1 MKKLKKIIKII
12 GVILLLLVGF
22 LFAAPYLF
30 KPQIVSLVKTQ
41 VNHKINAS
49 VNFKDVNISFFRHFP
64 KVAIALEELVVS
76 GNDEFKED
84 TLIAARKI
92 DAAVNI
98 MSVIKGGNMTIYSIN
113 IDEPRIHAIVTKE
126 GKANWDITKN
136 DSISP
141 QSNNSQKPFQLAL
154 NNYSIT
160 NGYINYRDGSTG
172 TQAEI
177 LHFSHSGKGDFNS
190 DLFTLSTST
199 KAASLSFNYGG
210 IPYFSNTQTGID
222 ADIQVDNKTNTYTFK
237 TDKINLNELLLN
249 ASGFFQLAT
258 DSTYKMD
265 ISFSAPSTS
274 FKNILSLI
282 PVIYQKDFSKIKT
295 SGEAVFNG
303 FIRGTYSES
312 QIPSYQLKVDI
323 KNGFFQYPDLPKPVK
338 NINLA
343 VTIDNPD
350 GVPDHT
356 MVNIPAAHIEL
367 DNDPFD
373 FRLLVKN
380 PISNIYIDAAAKGKL
395 DLSKIAQ
402 LIKFETGTTLTGLLN
417 ADVTIKGNVNDIQ
430 NQQYDQF
437 NAGGNI
443 DLNNFFY
450 ASKDYPD
457 GVKLDN
463 LQSSFNPRN
472 ILLKNVSG
480 QYLHSNFTANGQINN
495 LLSYV
500 LKNKPLDGLLTIN
513 ADKINLNDWMGVS
526 TDTLTKGTEVSKPF
540 VVPATIRFIIN
551 ATAGEVRYDKLDIKN
566 LFGSL
571 QIGDET
577 VQLKN
582 IKGNALD
589 GTMNINGTYS
599 TAESKKNPDISLTY
613 DVKDMDIEKTFYA
626 FNTIQKL
633 MPIGQFI
640 AGKLN
645 SQLSMNGKLGENM
658 MPDLSSLTGKG
669 NLFLIEGF
677 LSKFKPLEEIAQTIN
692 VKELAQISIREVK
705 NYIEFTDGK
714 VMVKPFKLKVK
725 DIDMEIGGFHGFDQ
739 SLDYTINLRVP
750 RSLMGEKGNAFV
762 NNLVTQINNKGLPIK
777 VGDIVPIQIKL
788 GGFIKSPQLKT
799 DLKQTASD
807 LSEDLKKQVIDFA
820 KEKIDSTKIA
830 VTKAVKDSVESAK
843 KQVVKAAEEEI
854 KKKLF
859 GAKDSVSNSGSDT
872 ISARK
877 KLEETGKGLIKDI
890 FKRKKKDTAKTGG

>member
-30 KPQIVSLVKTQ
+30 KPQIVSLVKTE

-98 MSVIKGGNMTIYSIN
+98 MSIIKGGNMTIYSIN

-380 PISNIYIDAAAKGKL
+380 PISNVYIDAAAKGKL

-457 GVKLDN
+457 GVKLDL

-513 ADKINLNDWMGVS
+513 ADRINLNDWMGVS

-540 VVPATIRFIIN
+540 VVPDNIRFVIN
-551 ATAGEVRYDKLDIKN
+551 TTAGEVRYDKVDIKN
-566 LFGSL
+566 LSGSL
-571 QIGDET
+571 QISDET
-577 VQLKN
+577 VLLKN

-658 MPDLSSLTGKG
+658 MPDLNSLTGKG

-750 RSLMGEKGNAFV
+750 RSLMGEKGNVFV

-859 GAKDSVSNSGSDT
+859 GTKDSVSNSGSDT

>member
-1 MKKLKKIIKII
+1 
-12 GVILLLLVGF
+12 
-22 LFAAPYLF
+22 
-30 KPQIVSLVKTQ
+30 
-41 VNHKINAS
+41 
-49 VNFKDVNISFFRHFP
+49 
-64 KVAIALEELVVS
+64 
-76 GNDEFKED
+76 
-84 TLIAARKI
+84 
-92 DAAVNI
+92 
-98 MSVIKGGNMTIYSIN
+98 
-113 IDEPRIHAIVTKE
+113 
-126 GKANWDITKN
+126 
-136 DSISP
+136 
-141 QSNNSQKPFQLAL
+141 
-154 NNYSIT
+154 
-160 NGYINYRDGSTG
+160 
-172 TQAEI
+172 
-177 LHFSHSGKGDFNS
+177 
-190 DLFTLSTST
+190 
-199 KAASLSFNYGG
+199 
-210 IPYFSNTQTGID
+210 
-222 ADIQVDNKTNTYTFK
+222 
-237 TDKINLNELLLN
+237 
-249 ASGFFQLAT
+249 
-258 DSTYKMD
+258 
-265 ISFSAPSTS
+265 
-274 FKNILSLI
+274 
-282 PVIYQKDFSKIKT
+282 
-295 SGEAVFNG
+295 
-303 FIRGTYSES
+303 
-312 QIPSYQLKVDI
+312 
-323 KNGFFQYPDLPKPVK
+323 KPVK

-380 PISNIYIDAAAKGKL
+380 PISNVYIDAAAKGKL

-417 ADVTIKGNVNDIQ
+417 ADVTIKGTVNDIQ

-437 NAGGNI
+437 NASGNI

-457 GVKLDN
+457 GVKLDL

-472 ILLKNVSG
+472 ILLQNVSG
-480 QYLHSNFTANGQINN
+480 QYLHSSFTANGQINN
-495 LLSYV
+495 LLSYI
-500 LKNKPLDGLLTIN
+500 LKNKPLDGLLTVN

-526 TDTLTKGTEVSKPF
+526 TDTLTKGTEISKPF
-540 VVPATIRFIIN
+540 VVPATIRLIIN

-566 LFGSL
+566 LSGSL
-571 QIGDET
+571 QISDET
-577 VQLKN
+577 VLLKN

-599 TAESKKNPDISLTY
+599 TAESKKNPHISLTY

-626 FNTIQKL
+626 FNTIHKL

-658 MPDLSSLTGKG
+658 MPDLNSLTGKG
-669 NLFLIEGF
+669 DLFLIEGF

-750 RSLMGEKGNAFV
+750 RSLMGEKGNVFV

-859 GAKDSVSNSGSDT
+859 GTKDSVSKSASDT